1 MKTICEHS
9 VTVVQPLRRRSTDLN
24 RKMATTDQ
32 LHHASE
38 TAADGTDFSPHHRSS
53 KGCFMSRS
61 KWFLILVTISI
72 SAATP
77 LAAQEWS
84 GNIGAAY
91 LWQDA
96 DGNED
101 SFRSQID
108 LQEGFYLEDLNLLYR
123 SEGAISEFSIDAW
136 GFGDANPAEAA
147 KLGLEFGAGFGF
159 YFDYDRRASFFNL
172 AGSDLA
178 YRQDDWEITRY
189 RGSLVIDAWRPL
201 QISLGYH
208 AVDREGT
215 VNRTHYGLNEL
226 YPIGID
232 LDEAMQE
239 WTLRL
244 VTRTLPVR
252 LEFEQSLATYTRKN
266 RPFATG
272 EEAIGGDPDELGSI
286 TSDVV
291 SEMDSVP
298 TTRFIASYSSKSFE
312 GVASLLWRS
321 SELEVTGPEEETY
334 LIGGGD
340 IGTWQLVDRALGAAE
355 QDTFAAAISLGLKLA
370 SRWTLRLTGD
380 YRDGQSN
387 SSIVTDRLS
396 RVTSPISGEF
406 TWHTSFDDAGTF
418 DFTDSRTRLTLEYRG
433 NSWALWGGG
442 RVGSREVDW
451 QFSEETDRHD
461 VERESSGYLL
471 GASWNPGD
479 AVDLTL
485 EFDRGDFEKY
495 VFRVDPETVD
505 RATLKLRTRLGGG
518 WRLDLHGRYMKSE
531 NPPEVA
537 GLDTKATPYGIA
549 CSWSSTDG
557 SSSVGVDIEQ
567 YNFKTDTGLVLPGGE
582 LARSIYELD
591 LSTATLYGH
600 TSAGVFGVSGSV
612 TSIKD
617 DGDSWPVDAW
627 NGRLRLTIYGGGGLE
642 YSALVQYWSYD
653 ELHTDLDDFDV
664 TRYGLAVNWRF
675 E

>member
-1 MKTICEHS
+1 MK
-9 VTVVQPLRRRSTDLN
+9 R
-24 RKMATTDQ
+24 A
-32 LHHASE
+32 
-38 TAADGTDFSPHHRSS
+38 
-53 KGCFMSRS
+53 
-61 KWFLILVTISI
+61 KWFLLLIALCL
-72 SAATP
+72 AATSH

-91 LWQDA
+91 IWQDA

-108 LQEGFYLEDLNLLYR
+108 LQEGFFLEDLNLLYHGQ
-123 SEGAISEFSIDAW
+123 GAISEFKINAW

-147 KLGLEFGAGFGF
+147 TLGLEFGAGFSF

-178 YRQDDWEITRY
+178 ERQDDWDITRY
-189 RGSLVIDAWRPL
+189 RGEFVIDAWRPL
-201 QISLGYH
+201 QISLAYR

-215 VNRTHYGLNEL
+215 VRRPLYGLNEL

-232 LDEAMQE
+232 LDEAMHE

-252 LEFEQSLATYTRKN
+252 LEFEQSMASYTRKN

-272 EEAIGGDPDELGSI
+272 DPAIGGYPDELADI
-286 TSDVV
+286 TSNVV
-291 SEMDSVP
+291 DEMDSVP
-298 TTRFIASYSSKSFE
+298 TTRFIASYSSKRFE

-321 SELEVTGPEEETY
+321 ADLDVTGGEAETF

-340 IGTWQLVDRALGAAE
+340 IGTFNLIDRALGSAS
-355 QDTFAAAISLGLKLA
+355 QDTFAGALSLGFKLA
-370 SRWTLRLTGD
+370 SHWTLRLSGD
-380 YRDGQSN
+380 YRDGSSN
-387 SSIVTDRLS
+387 SQIAIDRVL
-396 RVTSPISGEF
+396 RVTSPLGGDNIFRSSYE
-406 TWHTSFDDAGTF
+406 DDGFF
-418 DFTDSRTRLTLEYRG
+418 DFTDSSARLTLEYRG

-442 RVGSREVDW
+442 SLGSREASWRLTDDETTVDG
-451 QFSEETDRHD
+451 
-461 VERESSGYLL
+461 ERDSTGYLL
-471 GASWNPGD
+471 GASWSPSK
-479 AVDLTL
+479 AVDLNL
-485 EFDRGDFEKY
+485 ELDRGDFDEY
-495 VFRVDPETVD
+495 IFRIEPETVD

-518 WRLDLHGRYMKSE
+518 WRLDLHGRYVTSD

-537 GLDTKATPYGIA
+537 GLDTKSTPYGIA
-549 CSWSSTDG
+549 GSWTSSDG
-557 SSSVGVDIEQ
+557 SSSVGLDLEQ
-567 YNFKTDTGLVLPGGE
+567 YSFKTDTGLVLPSGDPG
-582 LARSIYELD
+582 RSIYELD

-600 TSAGVFGVSGSV
+600 TRFGIFGLSGSA
-612 TSIKD
+612 TYLTD

-627 NGRLRLTIYGGGGLE
+627 NGRLRLTLYGASGLE

-653 ELHTDLDDFDV
+653 EVQRDIDDFDV
-664 TRYGLAVNWRF
+664 IRYGLAVNWRF